1 MQSDPT
7 PGGVVFTASSVSQS
21 ERALLTHG
29 FVSIDRTGG
38 DLDRSRKRPDASHSR
53 RLSDVLFD
61 PLPLPAQIQAA
72 ARFSTTLS
80 EQ

>member
-21 ERALLTHG
+21 EHALLAQG
-29 FVSIDRTGG
+29 FVSIDRTDG
-38 DLDRSRKRPDASHSR
+38 DLGRSRTRPDASHSR
-53 RLSDVLFD
+53 RPSDVLFD
-61 PLPLPAQIQAA
+61 PLSLPAQIHAA